1 MADQVRIVDDVLQ
14 GFFDNLEGQGILGCI
29 DLIVLAD
36 HGMAPSPP
44 GEQFFIMNDY
54 VPNILNDARIYD
66 GVFPTIRPKLDTEG
80 NEKTQILLH
89 RLYTLNISILLN
101 VSVHEFRSI

>member
-1 MADQVRIVDDVLQ
+1 MFQVADQVKSVDHELQ
-14 GFFDNLEGQGILGCI
+14 LLFDMLEGAGILGCI

-44 GEQFFIMNDY
+44 GEKFLIMDDY

-80 NEKTQILLH
+80 E
-89 RLYTLNISILLN
+89 RN
-101 VSVHEFRSI
+101 VWFFFFVLPQ

>member
-1 MADQVRIVDDVLQ
+1 
-14 GFFDNLEGQGILGCI
+14 LEGAGILGCI

-44 GEQFFIMNDY
+44 GEKFLIMDDY
-54 VPNILNDARIYD
+54 VPNILNDAKIYD

-80 NEKTQILLH
+80 ERDVLLCDSPIDVF
-89 RLYTLNISILLN
+89 LISQ
-101 VSVHEFRSI
+101 VRKG

>member
-1 MADQVRIVDDVLQ
+1 M
-14 GFFDNLEGQGILGCI
+14 EGAGILGCV

-44 GEQFFIMNDY
+44 GEKFLIMDDY
-54 VPNILNDARIYD
+54 VPDILNDARIYD

-80 NEKTQILLH
+80 E
-89 RLYTLNISILLN
+89 RN
-101 VSVHEFRSI
+101 VGSSWYFPNRRCVSQLEIGPFVRDHMDICQSL